1 MVHKIG
7 PTASNIIFFD
17 LSSQYW
23 SQLSQIRCVGPTFW
37 PSVKSYESQ
46 KRESLNWK
54 YGPKN
59 GTNSIL
65 DHIFRYFQ
73 FILVLTL
80 SYQVCWSHFLA
91 FCEKRL
97 VAFPKRTKSGT
108 NTPDLRY
115 LGPTLGNQKHRKSM
129 TLIAIGPN
137 NQDRV
142 ESKLTLKLKIDKNV
156 SKLVNIDKKG
166 SFFLGGT
173 CWYLLV
179 LVGTCWY
186 LLVPVGICW
195 YLLASVGTCWS
206 HIPDS
211 RHFGPILTRNI
222 EKNDLGCC
230 WSDFVDH
237 IS

>member
-37 PSVKSYESQ
+37 PSVKSYKSQ

-108 NTPDLRY
+108 NTPVVRY
-115 LGPTLGNQKHRKSM
+115 LGP
-129 TLIAIGPN
+129 
-137 NQDRV
+137 
-142 ESKLTLKLKIDKNV
+142 
-156 SKLVNIDKKG
+156 
-166 SFFLGGT
+166 
-173 CWYLLV
+173 
-179 LVGTCWY
+179 
-186 LLVPVGICW
+186 
-195 YLLASVGTCWS
+195 
-206 HIPDS
+206 IP
-211 RHFGPILTRNI
+211 IRNI
-222 EKNDLGCC
+222 KKYYLGCC
-230 WSDFVDH
+230 WSHFVDH
-237 IS
+237 ISVLDCITSKTLS